1 MNGSTAVSI
10 SIPPPLLQ
18 TCFVVFVSFFSILK
32 HPNKYFLTQYI
43 YLILLTHFFFLI
55 INFTFFFKFYFFS
68 EQNRKNKSTKENLQF
83 VFIILILTAIIIVF
97 SLAAAAGHGAAKAMR
112 ENGMDHHHK
121 HFTKLETIL
130 LTPLM
135 ICLWYV
141 QKLQKLQKLKMQ

>member
-1 MNGSTAVSI
+1 
-10 SIPPPLLQ
+10 
-18 TCFVVFVSFFSILK
+18 
-32 HPNKYFLTQYI
+32 
-43 YLILLTHFFFLI
+43 
-55 INFTFFFKFYFFS
+55 
-68 EQNRKNKSTKENLQF
+68 
-83 VFIILILTAIIIVF
+83 LTAIIIVF

-135 ICLWYV
+135 ICLWCV